1 MMENKDKFTQNYE
14 QRKQYFLM
22 PVREMGRIWLRAVIS
37 NGWATTQ
44 SMPMPSC
51 CCWSVR
57 NRVCTKAPLCA
68 SCYRLSCATTQPPAA
83 HCLLRGHQQLAAAS
97 TVW

>member
-44 SMPMPSC
+44 SMPMP
-51 CCWSVR
+51 
-57 NRVCTKAPLCA
+57 
-68 SCYRLSCATTQPPAA
+68 
-83 HCLLRGHQQLAAAS
+83 
-97 TVW
+97 